1 MNSFEKIADLIT
13 SSSKIAVLTGAGIST
28 ESGLPDF
35 RSDNGFWKN
44 NEPIQFSNFIK
55 DESQRRLSWTRNI
68 ELHKLLDKIAPNSGH
83 ELVKKIISLN
93 KDNILITQN
102 IDGLHQQSGMNQDQ
116 IIEIHGNAKRAACL
130 DCYQINDIQ
139 SFHDSINKDLK
150 LPVCSS
156 CGGIVKV
163 ATISFGQPM
172 KEEDMMKASDA
183 SKACDLMLVIGSS
196 LKVMPAGKIPGLA
209 ITSGAKVVI
218 LNRDKTRYD
227 SKADVVIN
235 DELENICSKL
245 NYLF

>member
-1 MNSFEKIADLIT
+1 MHPLLVGGNPFTTTSIYTLILYLEKKWGIHY
-13 SSSKIAVLTGAGIST
+13 SMGGTGNIIKGLETLMTEEGI
-28 ESGLPDF
+28 E
-35 RSDNGFWKN
+35 
-44 NEPIQFSNFIK
+44 IIK
-55 DESQRRLSWTRNI
+55 GQEVT
-68 ELHKLLDKIAPNSGH
+68 
-83 ELVKKIISLN
+83 KIISLN
-93 KDNILITQN
+93 KANILITQN

-130 DCYQINDIQ
+130 DCYKINNIQ

-183 SKACDLMLVIGSS
+183 SKACDLMLVMGSS

-245 NYLF
+245 NNLF

>member
-1 MNSFEKIADLIT
+1 MTKQEKVKYIIDELEKNESIDKNLLRYMTVRVKKFDLEAKYF
-13 SSSKIAVLTGAGIST
+13 SKK
-28 ESGLPDF
+28 E
-35 RSDNGFWKN
+35 
-44 NEPIQFSNFIK
+44 EY
-55 DESQRRLSWTRNI
+55 E
-68 ELHKLLDKIAPNSGH
+68 
-83 ELVKKIISLN
+83 KKIISLN
-93 KDNILITQN
+93 KENILITQN
-102 IDGLHQQSGMNQDQ
+102 IDGLHQQSGMNQNQ

-130 DCYQINDIQ
+130 DCYKINDIQ

-227 SKADVVIN
+227 SKADVVVN
-235 DELENICSKL
+235 DELENICSEL
-245 NYLF
+245 NHLF

>member
-1 MNSFEKIADLIT
+1 MLE
-13 SSSKIAVLTGAGIST
+13 
-28 ESGLPDF
+28 
-35 RSDNGFWKN
+35 
-44 NEPIQFSNFIK
+44 
-55 DESQRRLSWTRNI
+55 
-68 ELHKLLDKIAPNSGH
+68 KIAPNSGH

-93 KDNILITQN
+93 EGNILITQN

-130 DCYQINDIQ
+130 DCYKINNIQ

-150 LPVCSS
+150 LPLCSL

-196 LKVMPAGKIPGLA
+196 LKVMPAGKNARLSHYFGRK
-209 ITSGAKVVI
+209 SS
-218 LNRDKTRYD
+218 NF
-227 SKADVVIN
+227 
-235 DELENICSKL
+235 E
-245 NYLF
+245 

>member
-1 MNSFEKIADLIT
+1 MNSFEKIAELII

-44 NEPIQFSNFIK
+44 NKPIQFSHFIK

-68 ELHKLLDKIAPNSGH
+68 ELHKLLENIAPNSGH

-93 KDNILITQN
+93 KENILITQN
-102 IDGLHQQSGMNQDQ
+102 IDGLHQQSGMNHDQ

-130 DCYQINDIQ
+130 DCHKINNIE
-139 SFHDSINKDLK
+139 SFHNSINEDLK

-172 KEEDMMKASDA
+172 KEEDMMKAFDA
-183 SKACDLMLVIGSS
+183 SKTCDLMLVIGSS

-227 SKADVVIN
+227 SKADVVVN
-235 DELENICSKL
+235 DELENICSEL
-245 NYLF
+245 NHLF

>member
-1 MNSFEKIADLIT
+1 MNSFEIIADLIA

-44 NEPIQFSNFIK
+44 NEPIQFSNFTK
-55 DESQRRLSWTRNI
+55 DEGQRRLSWARNI
-68 ELHKLLDKIAPNSGH
+68 ELHKLLEKVAPNSGH

-130 DCYQINDIQ
+130 NCFKINNILN
-139 SFHDSINKDLK
+139 FHNSINEDLK

-163 ATISFGQPM
+163 ATISFGQPIRG
-172 KEEDMMKASDA
+172 EDMMKASDA

-227 SKADVVIN
+227 SKADIVIN
-235 DELENICSKL
+235 DELKNICSKL
-245 NYLF
+245 NNLF